1 MDRFTLAE
9 MGVELRARREARGIT
24 RSALAEAVG
33 SRPVIV
39 GRWERGE
46 AVPTPE
52 QARVLVQVLSLP
64 PGEAAGWEAVARA
77 GVGAGEE
84 PPPGERRA
92 ESRRRIA
99 AWWPAVRSALG
110 RGRPPGEPGE
120 PGGESAYRSYLDDP
134 AERRRYTTRWLL
146 TMAALAALA
155 IALVWALGELAVGWQ
170 ALLDL
175 FRSGPPAGG
184 PARALSSLAAL

>member
-1 MDRFTLAE
+1 MDRVTLAA

-52 QARVLVQVLSLP
+52 QAQVLVRVLDLP
-64 PGEAAGWEAVARA
+64 PGEAAGWEAAARA
-77 GVGAGEE
+77 GVMAGEE
-84 PPPGERRA
+84 PPPGERRIKP
-92 ESRRRIA
+92 RRRTA

-110 RGRPPGEPGE
+110 RGRP
-120 PGGESAYRSYLDDP
+120 GGESGGPGADAAYRSYLDDP
-134 AERRRYTTRWLL
+134 AEQRRYTVRWVL

-155 IALVWALGELAVGWQ
+155 IALVWALGELADGWR

-175 FRSGPPAGG
+175 LRSRPATGG
-184 PARALSSLAAL
+184 PAGALSLLGAL